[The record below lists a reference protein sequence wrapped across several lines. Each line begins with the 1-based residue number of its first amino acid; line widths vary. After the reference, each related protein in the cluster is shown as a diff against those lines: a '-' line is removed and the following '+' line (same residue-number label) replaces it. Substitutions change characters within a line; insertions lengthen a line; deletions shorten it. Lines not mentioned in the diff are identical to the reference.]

1 MKYFR
6 ELFENFSKNIDA
18 RIESSLEV
26 LTLIFSC
33 FREMKKEKKKIG
45 QKKEKKETYRWIDG
59 WGFVDC
65 DDDICDHCALKVKE
79 EMKKTEKLC
88 AIGQPIDKHAMMR
101 KKKRKRTKG
110 RKRTNEKPK
119 RRMLERVNCVNTSW
133 LNQTVITNRSST
145 TMDSWGA
152 SNLDGA
158 YEANVRKEIARWMAK
173 EIIQII
179 ARMQD
184 D

>member
-1 MKYFR
+1 MEYFR
-6 ELFENFSKNIDA
+6 ELFDNFSKNIDA

-33 FREMKKEKKKIG
+33 FREMKKEKKKSAR
-45 QKKEKKETYRWIDG
+45 KKKKRRHI

-65 DDDICDHCALKVKE
+65 DDDIYDHCALKVKE

-152 SNLDGA
+152 SNLGGA